1 MGSEM
6 SNSLVHPK
14 YRADIDGLR
23 AVAVLSVLVFH
34 AFPGVLPGG
43 FIGVDIFFVISGYLI
58 STIIVSSLG
67 KNKFG
72 LLEFYGRRIK
82 RIFPGLILVLCA
94 VIGGGWVILFSTE
107 FERLGKHVVGA
118 TGFLSNFLLQK
129 ESGYFDVSAETKP
142 LLHLWS
148 LAIEEQFYLIWPLF
162 LMAVHRA
169 RLGYFPATVVLGVVS
184 FLANLYFTFGN
195 ASKGFYWPFGRF
207 WELLV
212 GASAALLL
220 LRQPVIEK
228 NRRDLFSAVGALLLL
243 IGLIFLNKRTLFPGF
258 SALIPTMGALL
269 MIVAGPGAWINS
281 LVLSRRVL
289 VWVGLISYPLYLWH
303 WPLISMAKIN
313 FGPVGPWAMG
323 LIMICSFFLAW
334 STYVIE
340 QPIRFGKK
348 RFPYA
353 TSLLI
358 AMSFLAIAG
367 LFIQSTG
374 GLPDRRVNRI
384 FDKYAGSIKR
394 TERQKDCFDIEYA
407 YKTEGKWFC
416 EFGQGRPVLFAYGDS
431 HALSLLPALESIA
444 SREGIKILFTGASG
458 CPPLLGVQSLRG
470 EETIRRHNC
479 FQLNDRIARYVD
491 ENKIPG
497 VLLIGRWSYYT
508 GNSSGKEEWNPIAKG
523 DVASFPATIETS
535 RADLEYAV
543 DKTMAQYTAKGVKV
557 FVAEDNPQQPMDPIL
572 ALRRSK
578 GTVESINAWAVSR
591 NEHAVRQNLPNALL
605 NKAVRFYGATPISFD
620 SVLCERDSCPFVEG
634 DQFLYFDDDHLSV
647 TGSSRIEPVLRASM
661 ASLWESIN

>member
-289 VWVGLISYPLYLWH
+289 VWVG
-303 WPLISMAKIN
+303 A
-313 FGPVGPWAMG
+313 
-323 LIMICSFFLAW
+323 
-334 STYVIE
+334 
-340 QPIRFGKK
+340 
-348 RFPYA
+348 
-353 TSLLI
+353 
-358 AMSFLAIAG
+358 
-367 LFIQSTG
+367 
-374 GLPDRRVNRI
+374 RRTR
-384 FDKYAGSIKR
+384 GS
-394 TERQKDCFDIEYA
+394 
-407 YKTEGKWFC
+407 W
-416 EFGQGRPVLFAYGDS
+416 
-431 HALSLLPALESIA
+431 
-444 SREGIKILFTGASG
+444 
-458 CPPLLGVQSLRG
+458 
-470 EETIRRHNC
+470 
-479 FQLNDRIARYVD
+479 
-491 ENKIPG
+491 
-497 VLLIGRWSYYT
+497 
-508 GNSSGKEEWNPIAKG
+508 
-523 DVASFPATIETS
+523 
-535 RADLEYAV
+535 
-543 DKTMAQYTAKGVKV
+543 
-557 FVAEDNPQQPMDPIL
+557 
-572 ALRRSK
+572 
-578 GTVESINAWAVSR
+578 
-591 NEHAVRQNLPNALL
+591 
-605 NKAVRFYGATPISFD
+605 
-620 SVLCERDSCPFVEG
+620 
-634 DQFLYFDDDHLSV
+634 
-647 TGSSRIEPVLRASM
+647 
-661 ASLWESIN
+661 